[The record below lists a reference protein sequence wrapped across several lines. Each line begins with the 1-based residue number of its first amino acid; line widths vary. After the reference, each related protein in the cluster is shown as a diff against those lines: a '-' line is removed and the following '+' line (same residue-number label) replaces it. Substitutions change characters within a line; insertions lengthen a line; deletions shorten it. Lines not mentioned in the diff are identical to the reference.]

1 MIKTG
6 VCLNIYAVSFFILP
20 PSFGGNPGGVL
31 NIKKIMYIRRE
42 TL

>member
-6 VCLNIYAVSFFILP
+6 VCLNIHVVSFFIQKG
-20 PSFGGNPGGVL
+20 SRGRISSRVL